1 MYTDRKPASASGFKF
16 RTVDASTHASQIYT
30 HDETEDVDTRRARV
44 RTPISVPRAETPDDD
59 VLARAVASLRAED
72 PAWSFAHEVKGA
84 IDDLRT
90 RAAELESAARADAE
104 YREAADKR
112 IADLEAA
119 AKRTPFR
126 RIASIVGKVASI
138 GAVTMALTMTARALV
153 SHGRATEHAEAREA
167 LLDDTVRRLTRVESR
182 AAARA
187 SSSSPS
193 ASAACWNTSKP
204 RSRRR
209 FTSSIWGRGEAN
221 SLGSRSRFLGLCAD
235 GDFCYKAGWQAAL
248 P

>member
-1 MYTDRKPASASGFKF
+1 MLSGVCCSGLAVPRDDRPPIDRVRPGADYTSREVTRPGTG
-16 RTVDASTHASQIYT
+16 RHPRLTVDELADT
-30 HDETEDVDTRRARV
+30 HDETEDVDTRRARA

-90 RAAELESAARADAE
+90 RAAELEAAARADAE

-119 AKRTPFR
+119 AKRTPLR
-126 RIASIVGKVASI
+126 RIAGIVGKVASI

-167 LLDDTVRRLTRVESR
+167 LLDETVRRLTRVESR
-182 AAARA
+182 AAARDRA
-187 SSSSPS
+187 ISFL
-193 ASAACWNTSKP
+193 AGK
-204 RSRRR
+204 
-209 FTSSIWGRGEAN
+209 
-221 SLGSRSRFLGLCAD
+221 LGLLHLD
-235 GDFCYKAGWQAAL
+235 LDDKDS
-248 P
+248 PP